1 MDVSFTKH
9 PREVG
14 ESYGEH
20 FLVATRFGVSM
31 IGGGLACLV
40 HAVLPF
46 CCTRT
51 GSTTIE
57 RLNERMVVSRSRV
70 AAAAGQPSA
79 RGTQGMRV
87 TSIPSSASASACSG
101 VDSP

>member
-1 MDVSFTKH
+1 MADNPFSKH

-20 FLVATRFGVSM
+20 FAVAAGFGLKM

-46 CCTRT
+46 LFERT
-51 GSTTIE
+51 GSETVR
-57 RLNERMVVSRSRV
+57 RLNATLCKRSDKPNWERH
-70 AAAAGQPSA
+70 P
-79 RGTQGMRV
+79 
-87 TSIPSSASASACSG
+87 II
-101 VDSP
+101 